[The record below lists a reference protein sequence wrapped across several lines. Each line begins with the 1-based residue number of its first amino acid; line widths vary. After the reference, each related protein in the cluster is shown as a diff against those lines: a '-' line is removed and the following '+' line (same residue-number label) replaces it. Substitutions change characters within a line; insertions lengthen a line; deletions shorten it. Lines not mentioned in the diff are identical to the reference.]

1 MKKLDWSSA
10 TKILTSNYKQTCT
23 VTYVACP
30 WNKKTRWNSAENCQ
44 NWSLHGIHSI
54 QPWRLFETLDT
65 AKRGSISAE
74 VTWNG
79 GTNAG
84 TNGGLVFFFKAL
96 TKKNN
101 KTCPIF
107 TDARFFFFTKL
118 DASSVASC
126 NPNDP
131 CFDWKRPSFEG
142 KSKDTQVTQVPGRY
156 DMMHHF
162 FFAPEKTNRAWKR
175 SASCQTWGIFFCS
188 FLRDFC

>member
-1 MKKLDWSSA
+1 M
-10 TKILTSNYKQTCT
+10 
-23 VTYVACP
+23 
-30 WNKKTRWNSAENCQ
+30 
-44 NWSLHGIHSI
+44 
-54 QPWRLFETLDT
+54 
-65 AKRGSISAE
+65 GSIRSNLEGSLKPWIRPSVVPSAPRSR
-74 VTWNG
+74 
-79 GTNAG
+79 GTVG
-84 TNGGLVFFFKAL
+84 QMLVQTEGWCFFFKAL